1 VLLYSALP
9 VRAATAQSTSDITGV
24 QAASQAF
31 YKALAMHDKG
41 KAMAGVWAHTPYV
54 TNIGPRSSSVAV
66 GWDAVSKYWE
76 EFDDVFTSVDVTLSE
91 SHLHVNGELAWEIG
105 EEIGKA
111 TMKNGAVRKIDHLAT
126 NVFEKINGQW
136 LMVSHHAN
144 RKPE

>member
-1 VLLYSALP
+1 MP
-9 VRAATAQSTSDITGV
+9 
-24 QAASQAF
+24 
-31 YKALAMHDKG
+31 
-41 KAMAGVWAHTPYV
+41 W
-54 TNIGPRSSSVAV
+54 
-66 GWDAVSKYWE
+66 VSKYWE
-76 EFDDVFTSVDVTLSE
+76 EFDDVFTSIDVTLSE
-91 SHLHVNGELAWEIG
+91 LHLHVNGEVAWEIG